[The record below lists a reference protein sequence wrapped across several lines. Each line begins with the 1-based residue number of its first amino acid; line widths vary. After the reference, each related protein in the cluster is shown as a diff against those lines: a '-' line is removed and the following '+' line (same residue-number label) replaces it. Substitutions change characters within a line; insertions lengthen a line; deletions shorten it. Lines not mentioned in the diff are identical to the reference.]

1 MSHRVMTPR
10 LAGFNHMPEE
20 KTEVA
25 KLAHMT
31 ALLQQHRG
39 IRSVNLWYMQRSRL
53 NKPRR

>member
-1 MSHRVMTPR
+1 MGHQAMTPQ

-39 IRSVNLWYMQRSRL
+39 IRSVNLWYIQRSRFI
-53 NKPRR
+53 KPRR